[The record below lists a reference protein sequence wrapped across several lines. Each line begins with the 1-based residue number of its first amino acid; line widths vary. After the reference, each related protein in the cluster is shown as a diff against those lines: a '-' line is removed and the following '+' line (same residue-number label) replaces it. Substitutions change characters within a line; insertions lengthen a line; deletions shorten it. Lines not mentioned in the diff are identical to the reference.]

1 MVPIEKILFLRNVSV
16 FEGLTS
22 KDLSQV
28 AGIAEEVEAPAGS
41 GIIWEGEQGD
51 AMYVIVK
58 GDVRISRRG
67 KDVAVL
73 RAKEYFGEMS
83 ILDGERRSASAN
95 ALTNC
100 LLLRIKQAEFHQ
112 ILVQHQETALAIIKV
127 LCRRLRTEL
136 DRPSRLTGSSTA

>member
-22 KDLSQV
+22 KDLAQV
-28 AGIAEEVEAPAGS
+28 ASIAEEVDCAAGV

-51 AMYVIVK
+51 AMFVIVT

-83 ILDGERRSASAN
+83 ILDGERRSASAS
-95 ALTNC
+95 ALTTC
-100 LLLRIKQAEFHQ
+100 HLLRIQQKDFHQ
-112 ILVQHQETALAIIKV
+112 ILAQHLEAALAIIKV

-136 DRPSRLTGSSTA
+136 DRPSRLTG